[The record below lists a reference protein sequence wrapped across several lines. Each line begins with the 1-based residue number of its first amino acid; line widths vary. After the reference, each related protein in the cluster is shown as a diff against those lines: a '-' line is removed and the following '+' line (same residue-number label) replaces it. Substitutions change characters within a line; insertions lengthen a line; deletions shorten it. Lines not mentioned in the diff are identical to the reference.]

1 MVLPSPQIDQGYSMR
16 QAAGALPASVGQHSC
31 GDKARIPN
39 GLTPDSSPGMAHTDS
54 AGHHSN
60 EGEREEPGKHNLR
73 RWPLGQSH

>member
-1 MVLPSPQIDQGYSMR
+1 MR

-60 EGEREEPGKHNLR
+60 EGECEEPGRHNAKMAS
-73 RWPLGQSH
+73 WPVPLMAMFSIADLPKL